1 MADFFDI
8 PIKEKASDTSNGL
21 TIHEVYDTLAHL
33 FEYVFL
39 DTDTV
44 KSYKRRV
51 VASRDTQK
59 LAAVMRKVVES
70 VKAPGIIGRIMSAG
84 ANGKAFPEAGK
95 KLVARLQ
102 QQNEMPSVEELVW
115 EIIPT
120 QAAAAAT
127 QAQAVSLAFLFA

>member
-1 MADFFDI
+1 M
-8 PIKEKASDTSNGL
+8 NGL
-21 TIHEVYDTLAHL
+21 TVQEIYDTLAHL

-39 DTDTV
+39 DTDSA

-51 VASRDTQK
+51 TATRDTQN

-70 VKAPGIIGRIMSAG
+70 VKAPGIIERIMNAG
-84 ANGKAFPEAGK
+84 VHGKAFPEAGR
-95 KLVARLQ
+95 KLLARLQ
-102 QQNEMPSVEELVW
+102 QGTQSVEDLVW

-127 QAQAVSLAFLFA
+127 QAQAVSLAPFYVSEKE